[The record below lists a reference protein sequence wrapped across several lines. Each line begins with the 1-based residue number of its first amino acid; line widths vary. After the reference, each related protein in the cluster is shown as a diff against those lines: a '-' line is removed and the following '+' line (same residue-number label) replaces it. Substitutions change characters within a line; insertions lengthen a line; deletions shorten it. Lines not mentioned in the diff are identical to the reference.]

1 MKRYSL
7 YILTAGIVALVLASL
22 HFGMQSYFN
31 ARRLQSELEIM
42 TVRTRT
48 MRVQLG
54 ELEQKRRALNRVQH
68 FISQASAMGLNE
80 DRWSRYA
87 VNVEAPLSYAELGR
101 VVEQCTHSRDVYFKP
116 VFFHVAQGQSE
127 NGAQTGDATMAR
139 RPQSLQRSQS
149 EAPSDVI
156 LGLKG
161 VFMVR
166 H

>member
-101 VVEQCTHSRDVYFKP
+101 VVEQCTHSRMSTSNRFSFMWLRGKVKTAPKP
-116 VFFHVAQGQSE
+116 E
-127 NGAQTGDATMAR
+127 M
-139 RPQSLQRSQS
+139 RPWRDGRKVSRDPKAKRPRML
-149 EAPSDVI
+149 
-156 LGLKG
+156 
-161 VFMVR
+161 F
-166 H
+166 